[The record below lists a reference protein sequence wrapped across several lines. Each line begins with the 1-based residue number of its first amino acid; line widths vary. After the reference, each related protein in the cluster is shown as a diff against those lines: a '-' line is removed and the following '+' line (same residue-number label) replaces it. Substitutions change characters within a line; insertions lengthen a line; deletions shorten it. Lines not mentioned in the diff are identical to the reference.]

1 MNGATALINTLAD
14 CGVEFCIANPGT
26 SEMHLVQALDAVPRV
41 KSVLALFE
49 GVCTGAADGIGRMT
63 GKPAATLLHL
73 GPGMANGIA
82 NLHNARR
89 ANSPMINIVG
99 NHPNFHVGH
108 DAPLTSDID
117 TLACN
122 FSCWIKSECTADS
135 LAQDGADA
143 YTATLRQSTGSTGQ
157 IATLIMGADAAWG
170 ECDGPATPNALPQRS
185 KVNESAVESVA
196 SVIEKD
202 GSTTAIL
209 LEHHGSEQASMTAAS
224 KIATKYGCRMYNGTF
239 PARVDGGPG
248 RVKIDRLPYF
258 PEHVFATLDGVNNL
272 ILVGG
277 SIPVSFFAYKGQP
290 AQLIPEGCK
299 VTRLSYVEED
309 AIDAMERLADRL
321 GASNAAVTTFEKQ
334 EIDKPSG
341 ELNTKIIV
349 QSIAATL
356 PEDVVICTDSGGGV
370 AAYPLCQSRSQN
382 SWLSLT
388 GGAIG
393 QGGPCSVGAALACP
407 GQRVLA
413 MLGDGGAAYTI
424 QALWTQARQNQDVT
438 TVIFANNSYNILD
451 VEYGRLGVTEVGEIA
466 ASLFDIG
473 NPSIDWVALA
483 RGFGVPGGKADT
495 GEELCTLLE
504 KSYATPGPFIIQ
516 ANGEIKR

>member
-89 ANSPMINIVG
+89 ANSPMINIIG
-99 NHPNFHVGH
+99 NHPNFHIGH
-108 DAPLTSDID
+108 DAPLTSNID
-117 TLACN
+117 TLAQN
-122 FSCWIKSECTADS
+122 FSCWIKSESTPES

-143 YTATLRQSTGSTGQ
+143 YTATLRQSSGTTGQ

-170 ECDGPATPNALPQRS
+170 DSPGPVKPNAIPQRA
-185 KVNESAVESVA
+185 KADESAIENVA
-196 SVIEKD
+196 SVMEQGGK
-202 GSTTAIL
+202 TVIL
-209 LEHHGSEQASMTAAS
+209 LEHHGAEQAAMAAAS
-224 KIATKYGCRMYNGTF
+224 KIASKTGCKLFNGTF

-248 RVKIDRLPYF
+248 RVAIERLPYF
-258 PEHVFATLDGVNNL
+258 PEQVLSTLDGVQNL

-277 SIPVSFFAYKGQP
+277 SIPVSFFAYKNSP
-290 AQLIPEGCK
+290 AELIPEGCK
-299 VTRLSYVEED
+299 VTSLTQVEED
-309 AIDAMERLADRL
+309 AIDALERLSERL
-321 GASNAAVTTFEKQ
+321 GASNETVTTFEKK
-334 EIDKPSG
+334 EIGKPSG
-341 ELNTKIIV
+341 ELNTKTII
-349 QSIAATL
+349 QSLASTL
-356 PEDVVICTDSGGGV
+356 PENVIVCTDSGGGN
-370 AAYPLCQSRSQN
+370 AAYPFCQNTSQN
-382 SWLSLT
+382 NWLSLT

-407 GQRVLA
+407 DQRVLA

-424 QALWTQARQNQDVT
+424 QALWTQARENLDVT
-438 TVIFANNSYNILD
+438 TVIFANNSYNILN
-451 VEYGRLGVTEVGEIA
+451 VEYERLGVTDVGDIA

-483 RGFGVPGGKADT
+483 KGFGVPGGKADT
-495 GEELCTLLE
+495 SEELCKLLE
-504 KSYATPGPFIIQ
+504 QSYATPGPFIIQ
-516 ANGEIKR
+516 ANGELKR